1 MKLILENWRKYCA
14 QERIMEGL
22 IREFDRNDRE
32 ALMNVGEQ
40 FTISYEI
47 ELESNSAIGEGGTG
61 RLDLDRA
68 RNYLGHD
75 YFYDSVHERD
85 ADSLFEYQLDIS
97 DTEDLMNHYLEYE
110 LECFPACGKNQQ
122 QAFLAAVAIEEGPAL
137 GQSLSIFLANA
148 AKSSDDNVALT
159 SFFMNTIGL
168 EKAVQFGL
176 QIYEDKQMELP
187 LEEGLPAET
196 GAEATREPVFKSR
209 NLPSFISKYFFN
221 TYDREKTRFN
231 LDNFPDVG
239 LFDLL
244 NEVAM
249 VDNENNS
256 LAEQLAEV
264 AEFALDNIINPS
276 MYATIGDIISGY
288 GYAKDKQP
296 ILWAVQSKISYDAEE
311 KAEELAD
318 QEYERYQDDPI
329 DFLSDFG
336 IDVDEEFQ
344 TEVEGEDYEEA
355 LYQHFPNFM
364 KEYGDKLKYE
374 SDASLTN
381 GVEFSMDSPKFMT
394 GLDEAFKFLR
404 LFFQDYDNQTNFFFD
419 SNTGLHT
426 NIGFLHNAEG
436 EEGTSPLNL
445 IKGLLFLNDDFAKK
459 GFEKRKNSRWARN
472 IKAIAS
478 QFISD
483 RSDDKDASRYMDLL
497 RSRKGI
503 DELSGILSTEVMR
516 AANMTGPKNL
526 GMNIT
531 YINRLNYIEFRYPG
545 NVDPTYDRMVDATL
559 YYSHIVRTIFDK
571 SYKRKEYIQK
581 LAGFLSNLEDYTA
594 PPDESQSLRKLKGM
608 MLAGIGTVY
617 STAVSVPSSPDSLDS
632 VADFMGG
639 KYKEASKYYS
649 SSRKIAWD
657 NTTLRA
663 LLAIEAVVAPAIAE
677 RERESTITMPDLT
690 DEAIEKRAADAIH
703 AWEDAIGGTN
713 GKSVLPVVY
722 GGLKRVSKE
731 GKKSKKDYI
740 VVFYYPRIEGL
751 EDDGQGYR
759 RGRRLT
765 HLDRDDRRDRA
776 VHAARFDSGARL
788 DFVRIE
794 VPLLDLLRGK
804 INDYHLIDS
813 NLVQAP
819 EDSKEEQKRNNILT
833 LMGYTSSKDELEKSS
848 FATGDVAKMISYL
861 KQEFRKFRR

>member
-75 YFYDSVHERD
+75 YFYESVYERD
-85 ADSLFEYQLDIS
+85 ADSLLEYELDIS
-97 DTEDLMNHYLEYE
+97 DTDELMNHYLEHE
-110 LECFPACGKNQQ
+110 LECPAVCGRNQQ
-122 QAFLAAVAIEEGPAL
+122 QAFLAAVAIEDEPAL
-137 GQSLSIFLANA
+137 GQSLSRFLANTV
-148 AKSSDDNVALT
+148 KSSDDNVALT

-187 LEEGLPAET
+187 LAEGVPAET
-196 GAEATREPVFKSR
+196 GTEADREPVFRSQ
-209 NLPSFISKYFFN
+209 NMPHFISKYFFN

-231 LDNFPDVG
+231 LDDFPGMG

-256 LAEQLAEV
+256 LAGQLTDVGEL
-264 AEFALDNIINPS
+264 ALDNIINPGR
-276 MYATIGDIISGY
+276 YATVSDIISGY
-288 GYAKDKQP
+288 GYTKDKQP
-296 ILWAVQSKISYDAEE
+296 ILWSVQSKISSDVQE
-311 KAEELAD
+311 KADELAD

-329 DFLSDFG
+329 DFLADFG

-426 NIGFLHNAEG
+426 NIGFLQNAEG

-459 GFEKRKNSRWARN
+459 GFENRKDSRWARN

-559 YYSHIVRTIFDK
+559 YYSHIVRTIFDE

-594 PPDESQSLRKLKGM
+594 PDESESLRKFKGM
-608 MLAGIGTVY
+608 LLAGIGTVY
-617 STAVSVPSSPDSLDS
+617 SITVPVPET
-632 VADFMGG
+632 DFASMAAWSE
-639 KYKEASKYYS
+639 KDHEEASKYYS
-649 SSRKIAWD
+649 SSRWD
-657 NTTLRA
+657 GTTLKA
-663 LLAIEAVVAPAIAE
+663 FLAIEAVVIPGAAQD
-677 RERESTITMPDLT
+677 ESIDN
-690 DEAIEKRAADAIH
+690 DAIFGL
-703 AWEDAIGGTN
+703 AAKAIRGWEDAIGRIT
-713 GKSVLPVVY
+713 GKSVLPVLY
-722 GGLKRVSKE
+722 GGLKRISKE
-731 GKKSKKDYI
+731 GKKSKKNYV

-751 EDDGQGYR
+751 GDDGEGYR
-759 RGRRLT
+759 RAARTPATQWTVGR
-765 HLDRDDRRDRA
+765 A
-776 VHAARFDSGARL
+776 IHAASRPEARL
-788 DFVRIE
+788 GFVRME
-794 VPLLDLLRGK
+794 VPLIDLLRGK

-819 EDSKEEQKRNNILT
+819 DDSKEEQKRNNILT